1 MSRKLKV
8 GQNVRVKET
17 GEIGVIKGR
26 EVIPMQDKHIKVQ
39 YVIKLGEGIAN
50 WKAFDK
56 KDIEL
61 VVSNKNEYPKMYT
74 KRYTQDGRDLTLVG
88 IVDKDFYNMK
98 NFVIGHALR
107 HPHDEVN
114 MTLAYRIAKRRAW
127 HRPVCNIVSY
137 LKGEFKDETVNALMD
152 VKAKYIFEHLEN
164 FVREEKED

>member
-56 KDIEL
+56 RIL
-61 VVSNKNEYPKMYT
+61 NLLFLIRMSIRRCTPRHIPKM
-74 KRYTQDGRDLTLVG
+74 V
-88 IVDKDFYNMK
+88 
-98 NFVIGHALR
+98 VI
-107 HPHDEVN
+107 
-114 MTLAYRIAKRRAW
+114 
-127 HRPVCNIVSY
+127 
-137 LKGEFKDETVNALMD
+137 
-152 VKAKYIFEHLEN
+152 
-164 FVREEKED
+164 